1 MRRATILVV
10 FCTAVA
16 VLGGCIPVAAP
27 ATNAMGYRSY
37 WTDVYTPKHS
47 LTIQLVDSPN
57 IERTRA
63 PLRAAA
69 AELTAITG
77 VHVRV
82 APGTTTD
89 ATGIDGVIKVS
100 VSWQG
105 NNCVGDQVALAGCAN
120 EARTVYHGTH
130 TMVSREK
137 IWISPYWMDAGRLTD
152 TWLRALVYHELG
164 HSFGLDH
171 SDQYL
176 GRNQVMRP
184 GFKVAPTS
192 YQAGDINGLRA
203 NTYSDTP

>member
-1 MRRATILVV
+1 MRRAAILVV
-10 FCTAVA
+10 FCASSA
-16 VLGGCIPVAAP
+16 LISACIPAATP
-27 ATNAMGYRSY
+27 ATDALGYRSY
-37 WTDVYTPKHS
+37 WTDVYTPKHG

-77 VHVRV
+77 VHVGV

-89 ATGIDGVIKVS
+89 ATGVDGVIKVS
-100 VSWQG
+100 VSWQD
-105 NNCVGDQVALAGCAN
+105 NNCVGDQVALAGCTN
-120 EARTVYHGTH
+120 EARTVYGKH

-152 TWLRALVYHELG
+152 TWLRALLYHELG